1 MEDNGMISLIAL
13 CVLASAAAAFSKN
26 RSMAGWAIAAVLL
39 PVLSLIVVCCLP
51 AVSVENE
58 ENA

>member
-1 MEDNGMISLIAL
+1 MISLIAL